1 MERGRQSLKLTPVP
15 ALVRN
20 SFLTLATEA
29 GILFSLVV
37 AMPRLVKCLG
47 ENAFGLF
54 SLAWVVIGYMTIL
67 DLGVSRAAT
76 KYISEHLAQ
85 SELTIVEQIVR
96 SCIIIN
102 LVLGVAGAV
111 GILIFSPFLAQR
123 LFKIPL
129 TLTDEANRVFV
140 SLAISAPVLLVQA
153 ACRGVLTSLQSFGW
167 INSVNGIASGLQWL
181 IAYLLASKG
190 YGVGNVVLATVIV
203 RMAAT
208 LAYFGI
214 LVRLV
219 PGTISGWNWSLHQVG
234 KLARYGGWVT
244 VAGLVAPVLFYLDRI
259 LIASFVSLAAVTIYT
274 IPFELMGRLRVVP
287 NSVVAT
293 LFPAFSEREASDDRE
308 SLQRLYLGGVR
319 YLFLFVLP
327 CFAYLVVLGPDL
339 LTLWIG
345 SDFAHQSTEVLRI
358 LAAGLLLNTLANI
371 PWAALQGLGRPDLT
385 GKIQLLELPFY
396 VLICC
401 ALIPRLGAP
410 GAAIAASLRFGVD
423 AVILFWAA
431 QKYVGCHLHLRM
443 LRRLLLPVCLLFVCL
458 ATNVYVLSASNVR
471 LDVGIGVLVIYALAV
486 WKYSLDGRDKPLIAK
501 ALNLLG
507 QPARS

>member
-111 GILIFSPFLAQR
+111 GILIVSPFLAQR
-123 LFKIPL
+123 RFKIPL

-190 YGVGNVVLATVIV
+190 YGVGNVVLA
-203 RMAAT
+203 
-208 LAYFGI
+208 
-214 LVRLV
+214 
-219 PGTISGWNWSLHQVG
+219 
-234 KLARYGGWVT
+234 
-244 VAGLVAPVLFYLDRI
+244 
-259 LIASFVSLAAVTIYT
+259 
-274 IPFELMGRLRVVP
+274 
-287 NSVVAT
+287 
-293 LFPAFSEREASDDRE
+293 
-308 SLQRLYLGGVR
+308 
-319 YLFLFVLP
+319 
-327 CFAYLVVLGPDL
+327 
-339 LTLWIG
+339 
-345 SDFAHQSTEVLRI
+345 
-358 LAAGLLLNTLANI
+358 
-371 PWAALQGLGRPDLT
+371 
-385 GKIQLLELPFY
+385 
-396 VLICC
+396 
-401 ALIPRLGAP
+401 
-410 GAAIAASLRFGVD
+410 
-423 AVILFWAA
+423 
-431 QKYVGCHLHLRM
+431 
-443 LRRLLLPVCLLFVCL
+443 
-458 ATNVYVLSASNVR
+458 
-471 LDVGIGVLVIYALAV
+471 
-486 WKYSLDGRDKPLIAK
+486 
-501 ALNLLG
+501 
-507 QPARS
+507 